1 MTLHNIHV
9 TNIPYSFK
17 LSLGY
22 IIRSKTIDIF
32 QTETKVYKASAYKLW
47 SLYSYNLKLLH
58 DTNNLLAIPIAR
70 FSSINKTLELKSVT
84 SVTYLYFLS
93 LYFTSIYRTHLIF
106 RYLRVKSGIQS
117 TYFLTGIIRYLFYT
131 KRYFDVI

>member
-70 FSSINKTLELKSVT
+70 FSSINKTL
-84 SVTYLYFLS
+84 
-93 LYFTSIYRTHLIF
+93 RTQIGH
-106 RYLRVKSGIQS
+106 
-117 TYFLTGIIRYLFYT
+117 
-131 KRYFDVI
+131 KRYIFIFSKFIFYINISYTFNISIFEGQIGYTEYVFSYWYYPLPFLHEKIF